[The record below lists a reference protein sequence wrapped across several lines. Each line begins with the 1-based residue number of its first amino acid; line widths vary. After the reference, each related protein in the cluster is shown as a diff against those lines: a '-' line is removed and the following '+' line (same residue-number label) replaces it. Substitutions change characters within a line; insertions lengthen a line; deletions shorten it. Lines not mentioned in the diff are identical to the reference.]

1 MIYFYIL
8 FPLSS
13 SLDRMVSSA
22 VRFTKK
28 HKKSFTIDD
37 HEVYDDDDDDDE
49 DVSVSDDTSTS
60 LDVDFRSCV
69 LLFVYFVIFS
79 IVFAAFRVS
88 PPICLRNNEGN

>member
-1 MIYFYIL
+1 
-8 FPLSS
+8 
-13 SLDRMVSSA
+13 MVASA

-37 HEVYDDDDDDDE
+37 DDHEVYDEDDDEE